1 MGTID
6 PSDTEAFA
14 DILTRAYKGEAWADI
29 ERSLN
34 VESAKKVSSE
44 ALAERILFGDGME
57 ATPLEAEHLAQAT
70 PRQGTLSI
78 PS

>member
-1 MGTID
+1 MGSYQRSMGTID

-44 ALAERILFGDGME
+44 ALAERILSEMVWKLL
-57 ATPLEAEHLAQAT
+57 P
-70 PRQGTLSI
+70 
-78 PS
+78 